1 MTTLLALLRKEFIQI
16 VRNKAILLMMIGMPI
31 IQLLILAH
39 AATFE
44 LRRVE
49 MVVVDMESSAE
60 SRQLIGAFTASG
72 FFKVAG
78 ESDHVDQALDYIE
91 SDRAMFVLVIPPNL
105 TTNIKAGLPGKL
117 QLLISGEDGVQAG
130 LIQAYANGIIQLQA
144 RNYVME
150 MMPVPQGAS
159 SVEVRELFAYN
170 PNLDYKFYMVP
181 GILVLLVTLVGM
193 LLSAMNIVREKEIG
207 TIEQLNVTPIRRWQF
222 ISAKMLPF
230 WIIGMLE
237 LAFGLVIARLVFNV
251 PMIGNLALVFAAA
264 AIYLLVVL
272 SIGLLIST
280 ITYTQQQAMFIA
292 WFFLVIFILMS
303 GLFTPIQSMPDWAQV
318 VTRFNPVSY
327 FIEIM
332 RRVLLKGAGWQSIQP
347 LVGSL
352 ALYATIMMSIAVWR
366 YQKVAH

>member
-1 MTTLLALLRKEFIQI
+1 
-16 VRNKAILLMMIGMPI
+16 MMIGMPI
-31 IQLLILAH
+31 VQLLILAH

-44 LRRVE
+44 LQKVE
-49 MVVVDMESSAE
+49 MVVVDMERSAE
-60 SRQLIGAFTASG
+60 SRQLVGAFTASG
-72 FFKVAG
+72 FFMVAG

-117 QLLISGEDGVQAG
+117 QLMISGEDGVQAG
-130 LIQAYANGIIQLQA
+130 LIQAYSSGIIQLQS
-144 RNYVME
+144 RNYMLE
-150 MMPVPQGAS
+150 SMPASRGAS
-159 SVEVRELFAYN
+159 TIEIRELFAYN

-251 PMIGNLALVFAAA
+251 PMVGNLALVFASA

-280 ITYTQQQAMFIA
+280 ITHTQQQAMFIA

-332 RRVLLKGAGWQSIQP
+332 RRVLLKGAGWQSIQL

-352 ALYATIMMSIAVWR
+352 AIYAAITMTVAVWR
-366 YQKVAH
+366 YQKVAE

>member
-16 VRNKAILLMMIGMPI
+16 VRNKPILLMMIGMPI
-31 IQLLILAH
+31 VQLLILAH

-44 LRRVE
+44 LQKVE
-49 MVVVDMESSAE
+49 MVVVDNERSAE
-60 SRQLIGAFTASG
+60 SRRLIGAFTASG
-72 FFKVAG
+72 FFKVVDV
-78 ESDHVDQALDYIE
+78 SDHVDQALDYIE
-91 SDRAMFVLVIPPNL
+91 SNSAMFVLVIPSNL
-105 TTNIKAGLPGKL
+105 TSNIHAGIPGKL
-117 QLLISGEDGVQAG
+117 QMMISGEDGVKAG
-130 LIQAYANGIIQLQA
+130 LIQAYSNGIIQLQA
-144 RNYVME
+144 RNYLME

-159 SVEVRELFAYN
+159 SIEVRELFAYN
-170 PNLDYKFYMVP
+170 PNLDYKYYMVP

-237 LAFGLVIARLVFNV
+237 LAIGLVIAKLVFNV
-251 PMIGNLALVFAAA
+251 PMIGNLALVFASA

-280 ITYTQQQAMFIA
+280 VTQTQQQAMFIS

-303 GLFTPIQSMPDWAQV
+303 GLFTPIQSMPDWAQI

-332 RRVLLKGAGWQSIQP
+332 RRVLLKGAGWHSIQL
-347 LVGSL
+347 LVWSL
-352 ALYATIMMSIAVWR
+352 AAYAALMLTLAVWR

>member
-16 VRNKAILLMMIGMPI
+16 VRNRPILLMMIGMPI
-31 IQLLILAH
+31 VQLLVLAH

-44 LRRVE
+44 LQKVE
-49 MVVVDMESSAE
+49 MVVVDYERSAE
-60 SRQLIGAFTASG
+60 SRRLIAAFTASG
-72 FFKVAG
+72 FFTVVDV
-78 ESDHVDQALDYIE
+78 SDHVDQALDDIE
-91 SDRAMFVLVIPPNL
+91 SGRAMFALVIPSDL
-105 TTNIKAGLPGKL
+105 TTRIHAGTPGKL
-117 QLLISGEDGVQAG
+117 QLMISGEDGVRAG
-130 LIQAYANGIIQLQA
+130 LIQAYANGIVQLQS
-144 RNYVME
+144 RSYLLE
-150 MMPVPQGAS
+150 TMPVDLGEPRI
-159 SVEVRELFAYN
+159 EVRELFAYN

-222 ISAKMLPF
+222 ITAKMFPF
-230 WIIGMLE
+230 WMIGMLE
-237 LAFGLVIARLVFNV
+237 LAFGLVIARIVFSV
-251 PMIGNLALVFAAA
+251 PMIGNLTLVFVAA

-280 ITYTQQQAMFIA
+280 VTYTQQQAMFIA

-303 GLFTPIQSMPDWAQV
+303 GLFTPIQSMPDWAQI

-332 RRVLLKGAGWQSIQP
+332 RRVLLKGAGWQSISM
-347 LVGSL
+347 LIGSL
-352 ALYATIMMSIAVWR
+352 TLYASITMTVAIWR
-366 YQKVAH
+366 YRKVAE

>member
-1 MTTLLALLRKEFIQI
+1 
-16 VRNKAILLMMIGMPI
+16 
-31 IQLLILAH
+31 
-39 AATFE
+39 
-44 LRRVE
+44 
-49 MVVVDMESSAE
+49 MVVVDQERSAE
-60 SRQLIGAFTASG
+60 SRRLIGSFTASG
-72 FFKVAG
+72 FFTIIDV
-78 ESDHVDQALDYIE
+78 SDHVEQALEFIE
-91 SDRAMFVLVIPPNL
+91 SDRAMFVLVIPSNL
-105 TTNIKAGLPGKL
+105 TTNIHAGIPGKI

-130 LIQAYANGIIQLQA
+130 LIQAYSNGIIQLQA

-303 GLFTPIQSMPDWAQV
+303 GLFTPIQSMPEWAQV
-318 VTRFNPVSY
+318 VTKLNPVSY

-332 RRVLLKGAGWQSIQP
+332 RRVLLKGAGWQSIQM

-352 ALYATIMMSIAVWR
+352 AVYATIMLSVAVWR